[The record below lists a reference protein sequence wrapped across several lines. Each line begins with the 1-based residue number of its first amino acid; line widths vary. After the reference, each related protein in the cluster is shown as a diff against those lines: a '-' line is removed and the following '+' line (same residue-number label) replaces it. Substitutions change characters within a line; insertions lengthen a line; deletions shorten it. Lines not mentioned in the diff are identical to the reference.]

1 MKHYLFK
8 WVYWKSEYSTLYRKT
23 NSRLIYKQKKMGRW
37 KERQEKKD
45 KKKKERKTEER
56 RRKNRKK

>member
-8 WVYWKSEYSTLYRKT
+8 WVYWKREYSTLYRKT
-23 NSRLIYKQKKMGRW
+23 NSRLIYKQRKTGRW
-37 KERQEKKD
+37 KERQKKRQ
-45 KKKKERKTEER
+45 KKKERKTEER